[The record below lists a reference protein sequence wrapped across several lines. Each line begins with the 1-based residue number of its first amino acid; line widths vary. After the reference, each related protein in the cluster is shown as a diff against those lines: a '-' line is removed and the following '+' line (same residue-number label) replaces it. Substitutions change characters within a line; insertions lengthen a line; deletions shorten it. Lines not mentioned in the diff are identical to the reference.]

1 MDLEMIHVNKLQCRI
16 SMTGKLMN
24 NGNLSN
30 NLKRNL
36 IHMEPYFRK
45 KYSIRNFKGNL
56 Y

>member
-1 MDLEMIHVNKLQCRI
+1 MDLEMIHVKKLQCQI
-16 SMTGKLMN
+16 SMIDKLMN

-45 KYSIRNFKGNL
+45 KYSTRNFKGNL